1 MVRRSW
7 ISLAVAVQCVALQ
20 TAAQSPPSAP
30 PASEPKREARKPA
43 EPKREPAAAKP
54 KPVKSDE
61 ARNYEQPPG
70 TEPEDVALFV
80 PRLVLA
86 VPRYALKAVFYPI
99 RETIRFADE
108 HAIVERV
115 EDVLYND
122 ARTAAI
128 LPTFGVDSYLG
139 PTVGVKAFHEDLAGH
154 DEYGSAQVKFGGRY
168 KLATQLH
175 FHADHFGGTRLW
187 LESIARFE
195 SEPGL
200 LFQGIGNGAATTGT
214 GLDPRAGAVASRFS
228 EQRLLSLQRIG
239 YSFGRPS
246 EMLQIGAT
254 ATYNVRDFGAKQR
267 GNEPSIEQVYDTTA
281 LVGFGDRTTT
291 LETDLNLIIDLRD
304 VAGATASGGYF
315 EAFAGRVPE
324 LGGKYSFWHHGA
336 ELTGYIDLY
345 KRTRVLVLRALVE
358 GVEGDDQDIPFS
370 SLPRLG
376 GPSRLRGYRRDRFRD
391 EKAALGTI
399 EYHYPIHQYV
409 AGALFVDAGRVGH
422 SYREL
427 FEQGWKVGG
436 GGGFIVRSRD
446 SQLFTFD
453 IAYGDGVQFY
463 ITTDPLRAFANRET
477 EL

>member
-7 ISLAVAVQCVALQ
+7 ICLVVAAQCAALPA
-20 TAAQSPPSAP
+20 AAQSS
-30 PASEPKREARKPA
+30 PASPEPQRAARKPA

-54 KPVKSDE
+54 KPVRSDE

-70 TEPEDVALFV
+70 TEPEDVALFG

-86 VPRYALKAVFYPI
+86 VPRYALKAIFFPI
-99 RETIRFADE
+99 RETIRFVDE

-128 LPTFGVDSYLG
+128 LPTVGVDSFLG
-139 PTVGVKAFHEDLAGH
+139 PTVGAKAFHEDLAGH
-154 DEYGSAQVKFGGRY
+154 NEYGSAEVKVGGMY

-175 FHADHFGGTRLW
+175 FRADRFGGTRLW
-187 LESIARFE
+187 LESVARFE
-195 SEPGL
+195 SEPGR
-200 LFQGIGNGAATTGT
+200 LFQGIGHGSVATGT
-214 GLDPRAGAVASRFS
+214 GLDPRAGAVATRFS
-228 EQRLLSLQRIG
+228 EQRSLSLQRVG
-239 YSFGRPS
+239 YTFGRPS

-254 ATYNVRDFGAKQR
+254 AIYNVRDFGAKQR
-267 GNEPSIEQVYDTTA
+267 GREPSIEQVYDTTA
-281 LVGFGDRTTT
+281 LVGFGERTAT

-304 VAGATASGGYF
+304 VAGATASGAYF

-324 LGGKYSFWHHGA
+324 LGGRYSFWHHGA

-345 KRTRVLVLRALVE
+345 KRTRVLVLRAIVE
-358 GVEGDDQDIPFS
+358 GVEGNDGDIPFA

-376 GPSRLRGYRRDRFRD
+376 GPNRLRGYRRDRFRD
-391 EKAALGTI
+391 EKAAVATV

-409 AGALFVDAGRVGH
+409 AGSLFVDAGRVGH
-422 SYREL
+422 SYSQL
-427 FEQGWKVGG
+427 FAERWQVGA

-446 SQLFTFD
+446 SQLFTFN

-463 ITTDPLRAFANRET
+463 ITTDPLRAFAKRET